1 MRQRVMDRRPHYGLR
16 KLSVGVAS
24 VLLSTTFFL
33 GKAHADTLENVNTEA
48 NVAPVTAENN
58 GIIPGFESQVP
69 TQSTPEVT
77 EQGQIGQNQVNNS
90 YNSVT
95 VNEAE
100 SGLNTMQTSSTAPNV
115 VESTVNQNL
124 SGTVNDVVS
133 SVIPSQE
140 LVTNSSGLSQDDIN
154 NTINSSTSSLSL
166 DSNSSTS
173 QQLSNTVQSIN
184 TNIQNSNQTDFPVT
198 QINLPQV
205 NNVPTAQLN
214 LSFKD
219 VAKNSVIA
227 GDIVRGDLGADIS
240 KLDFKLPVGYEAVD
254 QNWQQKLPEL
264 NTGKMVLNVAKI
276 GSDSLTKARQSLLQQ
291 EQEQRL
297 GMLFGQSFMTIDGYV
312 DSVANRSY
320 GVDVSDYQGNNMAW
334 YASKG
339 AKYAI
344 IKVSEGTSWA
354 AGGRSAAVKAANAK
368 AAGLMVMSYYF
379 SHAYGN
385 VGTAETEAR
394 YAVQCSKSSGIPV
407 HSYIA
412 MDWEASFSGSRQANT
427 NAAIAA
433 MQVIRNAGYLPL
445 FYSSSSMMNTYF
457 DTNQIV
463 ARFPGSLWVASYP
476 TTAAWNADFNY
487 FPSRNG
493 IAIWQF
499 DDNWRGTSTD
509 GDINVLPLS
518 FLKIQPSTPT
528 NATVTVHFIDDDNG
542 GKVVGTPSR
551 SYKVNTNFR
560 YNDFGLPTNMHWID
574 GQSGNTTGHVGTSN
588 ETINIHVR
596 HNTEVVYNRKSVTR
610 HYEIDLPNG
619 QKKSADQ
626 TVWFVQPGT
635 HDLVTNKTSW
645 GKFDPPTANWD
656 AVDVPVSIGYTA
668 SGTIPQVTVNP
679 NSQNA
684 NVKITY
690 SANPVIKYTVNIF
703 DKDANN
709 KQLSSNKYDNLPTS
723 YRSLV
728 PKNYEYVGYQLQD
741 HTLTI
746 TVGHQHQGVND
757 VKRVSRTYDILVP
770 GNPEQK
776 DTQYVEFVRTGQKDL
791 VTGQIH
797 WNNWD
802 TNSKQLPAINI
813 PVISGYVSSGTIPAL
828 TVTPNSQDTTVKIT
842 YQKVV
847 QPVVKR
853 PAVDPLAAKL
863 VETVKPMLGWFVYG
877 QDRPITTAKAGIQPD
892 DIKSLDDLN
901 RNGRLDCSG
910 FVWLGMKLAGEKVV
924 KASTGPWYTGSMARD
939 ARGAKQYLKQIDN
952 PALLQPGDIIIV
964 DSSTSDKG
972 DGGHTAIIDGY
983 GVDYGLTDKSSMM
996 DVLNSNLPIYE
1007 MGGGYPHMN
1016 QSTITRAF
1024 NRLKTESPIITLA
1037 APVALAEVV
1046 KPTHPATKQQ
1056 YDIQVVD
1063 VDENN
1068 KVLNSQ
1074 KADQLPS
1081 NYDSFVPTHY
1091 SLAGYHVDNQ
1101 TLTIQVRHQ
1110 ESAVTD
1116 SKTVTRTILIV
1127 DPTGKR
1133 QTGHQSVTFG
1143 HAGVRDD
1150 VTGKITWK
1158 SWTPAQSIF
1167 DAIDTPDFPGYTKH
1181 GSVDKVVVTP
1191 DSQDSTVTI
1200 TYIKKETSHSGSQS
1214 SASSSTSSTVSSVTS
1229 STSSSTAS
1237 SGSSQTSSGSVV
1249 SPTVKFVVDVIDVD
1263 ENNKTLSSNEVDHL
1277 PVSYDKLIP
1286 TNYSLAGYSINGQ
1299 TLTIKVRHNVKSVT
1313 ENKTV
1318 TRKIIIIDPTGH
1330 RQTGQQSVTFG
1341 RAGLRDLVTGQINW
1355 KPWDPSNE
1363 SFDVINTPDF
1373 PGYTKHGS
1381 VDKVVVT
1388 PDSQD
1393 STVTVTY
1400 VRNETSHSESQGSV
1414 SSSTSSTVSSVTSST
1429 SSSTASSGSSQTS
1442 SGSVVSPTVKFV
1454 VDVID
1459 VDENNKTLSSNEVDH
1474 LPVSYDKLIPTNY
1487 SLAGYSING
1496 QTLTIKVRHNV
1507 KSVTE
1512 NKTVTRKIIIIDP
1525 TGHRQTGQ
1533 QSVTFGRAGLRDL
1546 VTGQINWKP
1555 WDPSNES
1562 FDAIDTPDFPGYTKH
1577 GSVDKVVVT
1586 PDSQNSTVT
1595 ITYTKNSLTSHTD
1608 SQTSSATSSANSS
1621 TVQSQSG
1628 STASSTQSSASSSQ
1642 SSSSST
1648 ASSMT
1653 SSVQSSVAS
1662 SVSSQTSSGSVVSP
1676 TVKFVVDV
1684 IDVDENNK
1692 TLSSNEVD
1700 RLPSS
1705 YDSLIP
1711 KNYSLA
1717 GYDIKGQT
1725 LTIRVRH
1732 NVKAV
1737 TESKTVTRHIV
1748 VVTPNG
1754 QRQTGDQS
1762 VTFGRAGVEDLVT
1775 GKTIW
1780 KAWDPANGK
1789 FDAIN
1794 IPDFVGYTK
1803 NGQVD
1808 AMNITPDS
1816 QDSMVTITYVK
1827 DNSTSQTG
1835 SQSSQIS
1842 QTSSVTS
1849 SANSS
1854 VASSIQSSTSS
1865 TQSSG
1870 VISSNATSSTVNSTV
1885 SSANSESS
1893 SSVTS
1898 SVLPNQSGSVSS
1910 SINGSVV
1917 ISNSHASNIKS
1928 NANSIAVSSVVST
1941 NTSSSL
1947 ANDNSVAV
1955 SSVVNSVSSNTKDIE
1970 TLSQIG
1976 STAPN
1981 NSSNSSVNSNIGLT
1995 SGNSLMSNGLLQVS
2009 SQNVGLSSVHPLV
2022 TNQSQAGTDKV
2033 QPLVNAKVTS
2043 NAAGGSTVTVP
2054 LGISSNSDTGNAGV
2068 IGQGSSPS
2076 GSGQSQGQE
2085 QNRLPQTGNKQ
2096 NQNSAL
2102 AGLGLAGGMF
2112 VLGLAKT
2119 NKKRRH
2125 D

>member
-33 GKAHADTLENVNTEA
+33 GKAHADTLENVNTET

-90 YNSVT
+90 YTSVT

-100 SGLNTMQTSSTAPNV
+100 AGLNTIQISSTAPNV

-124 SGTVNDVVS
+124 SGTVNNVVS

-154 NTINSSTSSLSL
+154 NAINSSTSSLSL

-173 QQLSNTVQSIN
+173 QQLSNTVQNIN
-184 TNIQNSNQTDFPVT
+184 LNIQNNNQSDFPVT

-227 GDIVRGDLGADIS
+227 GDIVRGDLGADIG

-264 NTGKMVLNVAKI
+264 NTGKMVLSVAKI
-276 GSDSLTKARQSLLQQ
+276 GSDSLTKARQALLQQ

-297 GMLFGQSFMTIDGYV
+297 GMLFGQSFMTVDGYV

-344 IKVSEGTSWA
+344 IKVSEGTSWT

-412 MDWEASFSGSRQANT
+412 IDWEASFSGSRQANT

-433 MQVIRNAGYLPL
+433 MQVIRNSGYLPL

-499 DDNWRGTSTD
+499 ADNWRGTSTD

-574 GQSGNTTGHVGTSN
+574 GQSGNTTGHVGTGN

-723 YRSLV
+723 YRGLV

-757 VKRVSRTYDILVP
+757 VKRVSRAYDILVP

-877 QDRPITTAKAGIQPD
+877 QDRPIATAKAGIQPD

-924 KASTGPWYTGSMARD
+924 KASTGPWYTGSMVRD

-972 DGGHTAIIDGY
+972 DGGHTAIINGY

-1024 NRLKTESPIITLA
+1024 NRLKTENPIITLA

-1056 YDIQVVD
+1056 YDIKVVD

-1081 NYDSFVPTHY
+1081 NYDSFVPNHY
-1091 SLAGYHVDNQ
+1091 SLAGYHIDNQ

-1110 ESAVTD
+1110 ESVITD
-1116 SKTVTRTILIV
+1116 SKTVTRTIVIV

-1158 SWTPAQSIF
+1158 GWTPTQSSF

-1200 TYIKKETSHSGSQS
+1200 TYIKKETSHSESQG

-1229 STSSSTAS
+1229 STSSSTS
-1237 SGSSQTSSGSVV
+1237 SSELSQTSSGSVV

-1277 PVSYDKLIP
+1277 PSSYDDLIP
-1286 TNYSLAGYSINGQ
+1286 TNYSLAGYSIKGQ

-1341 RAGLRDLVTGQINW
+1341 RAGLTDLVTGQINW

-1363 SFDVINTPDF
+1363 SFDAINTPDF

-1393 STVTVTY
+1393 STVTITY
-1400 VRNETSHSESQGSV
+1400 IKKETSHSESQSRA
-1414 SSSTSSTVSSVTSST
+1414 SSSTSSTASSVTSST
-1429 SSSTASSGSSQTS
+1429 SSSTAPSGSSQTS
-1442 SGSVVSPTVKFV
+1442 SGSVVSPVVKFV

-1459 VDENNKTLSSNEVDH
+1459 VDENNKTLSSNQVDN
-1474 LPVSYDKLIPTNY
+1474 LPASYNKLIPTNY

-1496 QTLTIKVRHNV
+1496 QTLTIKVRHNMKV
-1507 KSVTE
+1507 ITE
-1512 NKTVTRKIIIIDP
+1512 NKTVTRDIVIVDP
-1525 TGHRQTGQ
+1525 IGHRQTGQ

-1562 FDAIDTPDFPGYTKH
+1562 FDAINTPDFPGYTKH
-1577 GSVDKVVVT
+1577 GSVDKVVVM

-1628 STASSTQSSASSSQ
+1628 STASSTASS
-1642 SSSSST
+1642 T
-1648 ASSMT
+1648 T

-1662 SVSSQTSSGSVVSP
+1662 SVSSQTSSSSVVSP
-1676 TVKFVVDV
+1676 TVKFLVDV
-1684 IDVDENNK
+1684 LDVDENNK

-1700 RLPSS
+1700 HLPSS

-1737 TESKTVTRHIV
+1737 TENKTVTRHIV

-1775 GKTIW
+1775 GNITW
-1780 KAWDPANGK
+1780 KPWDPANGK

-1794 IPDFVGYTK
+1794 IPDFAGYTK

-1816 QDSMVTITYVK
+1816 QDSTVTITYVE

-1835 SQSSQIS
+1835 SQSSQIG

-1849 SANSS
+1849 SVNSS
-1854 VASSIQSSTSS
+1854 VASSTQSSASS

-1870 VISSNATSSTVNSTV
+1870 VISSSATSSTVSSTA
-1885 SSANSESS
+1885 SAVNSESS

-1910 SINGSVV
+1910 SINSSVV
-1917 ISNSHASNIKS
+1917 ISNSHVSNINS
-1928 NANSIAVSSVVST
+1928 NAVSSTVSSVNNANSIAVSRLVST
-1941 NTSSSL
+1941 NTSLNLVNNS
-1947 ANDNSVAV
+1947 SVAV
-1955 SSVVNSVSSNTKDIE
+1955 SSVVNSASFSTTDIE
-1970 TLSQIG
+1970 SLSQIG
-1976 STAPN
+1976 STVPN

-1995 SGNSLMSNGLLQVS
+1995 SGNSLMSNGLLQAS
-2009 SQNVGLSSVHPLV
+2009 SQNVGLSSVQPLV

-2054 LGISSNSDTGNAGV
+2054 LGISSNSDTGNVGV
-2068 IGQGSSPS
+2068 IGQGSSTS

-2096 NQNSAL
+2096 NQNSVL

-2125 D
+2125 N

>member
-828 TVTPNSQDTTVKIT
+828 TLTPNSQDTTVKIT

-1229 STSSSTAS
+1229 STSSSASS
-1237 SGSSQTSSGSVV
+1237 SGSSQTSSGSV
-1249 SPTVKFVVDVIDVD
+1249 
-1263 ENNKTLSSNEVDHL
+1263 
-1277 PVSYDKLIP
+1277 
-1286 TNYSLAGYSINGQ
+1286 A
-1299 TLTIKVRHNVKSVT
+1299 
-1313 ENKTV
+1313 
-1318 TRKIIIIDPTGH
+1318 
-1330 RQTGQQSVTFG
+1330 
-1341 RAGLRDLVTGQINW
+1341 
-1355 KPWDPSNE
+1355 
-1363 SFDVINTPDF
+1363 
-1373 PGYTKHGS
+1373 
-1381 VDKVVVT
+1381 
-1388 PDSQD
+1388 
-1393 STVTVTY
+1393 
-1400 VRNETSHSESQGSV
+1400 
-1414 SSSTSSTVSSVTSST
+1414 
-1429 SSSTASSGSSQTS
+1429 
-1442 SGSVVSPTVKFV
+1442 SPTVKFV

-1684 IDVDENNK
+1684 LDVDENNK

-1717 GYDIKGQT
+1717 GYDIKAQT

-1775 GKTIW
+1775 EKTIW

>member
-69 TQSTPEVT
+69 IQSTPELT

-100 SGLNTMQTSSTAPNV
+100 AGLNTMQTSSTAPNV

-124 SGTVNDVVS
+124 SGTVNNVVS

-140 LVTNSSGLSQDDIN
+140 LVTNSSGFSQDDIN
-154 NTINSSTSSLSL
+154 NAINSSASSSSL

-173 QQLSNTVQSIN
+173 QQLSNTVQNIN
-184 TNIQNSNQTDFPVT
+184 SNIQNNNHTDFPVT
-198 QINLPQV
+198 QIDLPQV

-219 VAKNSVIA
+219 MANNSVIA
-227 GDIVRGDLGADIS
+227 GDIVSGDLGADIS

-276 GSDSLTKARQSLLQQ
+276 GSDSLAKARQALLQQ

-297 GMLFGQSFMTIDGYV
+297 GMLFGQSFMTVDGYV

-344 IKVSEGTSWA
+344 IKVSEGTSWT

-499 DDNWRGTSTD
+499 ADNWRGTSTD

-596 HNTEVVYNRKSVTR
+596 HNTEVVYNRRSVTR

-668 SGTIPQVTVNP
+668 SGTIPRVTVNP
-679 NSQNA
+679 DSQNA

-709 KQLSSNKYDNLPTS
+709 KQLLSNKYDNLPTS
-723 YRSLV
+723 YQGLV

-813 PVISGYVSSGTIPAL
+813 PVISGYVSSGTIPVLA
-828 TVTPNSQDTTVKIT
+828 VTPNSQDTTVKIT

-972 DGGHTAIIDGY
+972 DGGHTAIINGY
-983 GVDYGLTDKSSMM
+983 GVDYGLTDNSSMM

-1024 NRLKTESPIITLA
+1024 NRLKTEDPIITLA

-1056 YDIQVVD
+1056 YDIKVVD

-1081 NYDSFVPTHY
+1081 NYDSFVPNHY

-1110 ESAVTD
+1110 ESAITD

-1167 DAIDTPDFPGYTKH
+1167 DAIDTPDFPGYMKH

-1200 TYIKKETSHSGSQS
+1200 TYIKKETSRSESQS

-1263 ENNKTLSSNEVDHL
+1263 ENNKTLSSNQVDHL
-1277 PVSYDKLIP
+1277 PASYDKLIP

-1299 TLTIKVRHNVKSVT
+1299 TLTIKVRHNM
-1313 ENKTV
+1313 
-1318 TRKIIIIDPTGH
+1318 
-1330 RQTGQQSVTFG
+1330 
-1341 RAGLRDLVTGQINW
+1341 
-1355 KPWDPSNE
+1355 
-1363 SFDVINTPDF
+1363 
-1373 PGYTKHGS
+1373 
-1381 VDKVVVT
+1381 KV
-1388 PDSQD
+1388 
-1393 STVTVTY
+1393 
-1400 VRNETSHSESQGSV
+1400 
-1414 SSSTSSTVSSVTSST
+1414 
-1429 SSSTASSGSSQTS
+1429 
-1442 SGSVVSPTVKFV
+1442 
-1454 VDVID
+1454 
-1459 VDENNKTLSSNEVDH
+1459 
-1474 LPVSYDKLIPTNY
+1474 
-1487 SLAGYSING
+1487 
-1496 QTLTIKVRHNV
+1496 
-1507 KSVTE
+1507 VTE

-1562 FDAIDTPDFPGYTKH
+1562 FDAINTPDFPGYTKH

-1586 PDSQNSTVT
+1586 PDSQDSTVTITYIKKETSHSGSHSSASSSTSSTASSVTSSTSSSTASSGSSQTSSGSVVSPVVKFVVDVIDVDENNKTLSSNQVDNLPASYDKLISTNYSLAGYSINGQTLTIKVRHNMKVVTENKTVTRKIIIIDPTGHRQTGQQSVTFGRAGLRDLVTGQINWKPWDPSNESFDAINTPDFPGYTKHGSVDKVVVMPDSQNSTVT

-1628 STASSTQSSASSSQ
+1628 STASSTQSSASSTQ
-1642 SSSSST
+1642 SRSSST
-1648 ASSMT
+1648 ASSTT

-1662 SVSSQTSSGSVVSP
+1662 SVSSQTSSSSVVSS

-1684 IDVDENNK
+1684 LDVDENNK

-1700 RLPSS
+1700 HLPSS

-1737 TESKTVTRHIV
+1737 TENKTVTRHIV
-1748 VVTPNG
+1748 VVMPNG

-1762 VTFGRAGVEDLVT
+1762 VIFGRSGVEDLVT

-1780 KAWDPANGK
+1780 KAWDPVNDK

-1794 IPDFVGYTK
+1794 ISDFVGYIK

-1816 QDSMVTITYVK
+1816 QDSTVTITYVK
-1827 DNSTSQTG
+1827 NSSTSQTG
-1835 SQSSQIS
+1835 SQSSQ
-1842 QTSSVTS
+1842 TSSVVSLT
-1849 SANSS
+1849 NSS
-1854 VASSIQSSTSS
+1854 VASSAVSST
-1865 TQSSG
+1865 
-1870 VISSNATSSTVNSTV
+1870 A

-1910 SINGSVV
+1910 SINSSVV
-1917 ISNSHASNIKS
+1917 ISNSHASNINLNVVS
-1928 NANSIAVSSVVST
+1928 STVSSVNNANSISVSSVVST
-1941 NTSSSL
+1941 NTSSNLVNNS
-1947 ANDNSVAV
+1947 SVAL

-1970 TLSQIG
+1970 NLSQID
-1976 STAPN
+1976 STVPN

-1995 SGNSLMSNGLLQVS
+1995 SGNSLMSNGLLQAS
-2009 SQNVGLSSVHPLV
+2009 SQNVGLSSVQPLV

-2054 LGISSNSDTGNAGV
+2054 LGISSNRDTGNVGV
-2068 IGQGSSPS
+2068 IGQGLSPS

-2125 D
+2125 N